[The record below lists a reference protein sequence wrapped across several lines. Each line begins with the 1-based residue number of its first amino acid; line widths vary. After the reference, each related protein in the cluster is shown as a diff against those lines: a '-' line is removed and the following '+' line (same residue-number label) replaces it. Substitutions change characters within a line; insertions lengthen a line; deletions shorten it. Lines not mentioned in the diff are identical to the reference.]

1 MHHLGGLKRSPYV
14 PVLQLPD
21 IGDADYMELESQL
34 TSAAAAV
41 IASLEELLAAAK
53 GSPVERRMAAVGGFT
68 QAYQEFLRAGMNLA
82 AVCRVRD
89 NMQSTGTEVA
99 LIMILCFMS

>member
-1 MHHLGGLKRSPYV
+1 MCTVGHHLEGLKRSPYL

-21 IGDADYMELESQL
+21 IGDADYTELESHL

-53 GSPVERRMAAVGGFT
+53 GTPVERWMAAVGGFT

-89 NMQSTGTEVA
+89 SMQ
-99 LIMILCFMS
+99 